1 MIKIKVIRD
10 SANLIRGFTV
20 KGHAGVS
27 EAGSDIVC
35 AAVSALA
42 YTAAGA
48 LLEFTGI
55 NGHTEKNGYMKCV
68 VPDDIPKD
76 KEQKAEIILETIILG
91 FKQIEHSYG
100 RYVSVF
106 DKEVLTDD

>member
-10 SANLIRGFTV
+10 STNLIRGFTI
-20 KGHAGVS
+20 KGHAGFS

-48 LLEFTGI
+48 LLEFIGI
-55 NGHTEKNGYMKCV
+55 DGHTEKHGYMKCIV
-68 VPDDIPKD
+68 SDEIPKD
-76 KEQKAEIILETIILG
+76 KKDKAEIILETIVLG

-100 RYVSVF
+100 RYISVL
-106 DKEVLTDD
+106 DEEVLTDD